1 MPRVAWPAS
10 TRPASGA
17 SRVFDEVAVDGPAGD
32 AESLC
37 DLSDRVVLLVV
48 HCPGL
53 RGLCRCD
60 SASAHA
66 AAGPVGGKAVLG
78 SFDDGWPFTV
88 QDLMGA
94 AHRCHTFG
102 KRRIFMR
109 ERQDVGT
116 DLDSKAMA
124 RAAQEA
130 LATTRTALSTT
141 DVEAVGLILQK
152 TLANQQAA
160 LGTLD
165 IQAMGQTIQKA
176 LANQQAALG
185 TLDIQAMG
193 QTIQKALANQ
203 QAALGTLDTK
213 AMSRAVREAMTNQQ
227 AVLGRLDFQ
236 AMGQTIQKTL
246 EAQHAALGTLDTKA
260 MTRAVREA
268 VASQQTI
275 LGHRDTRAM
284 IRSAQAVLV
293 AQRATL
299 GNLDTAVFREAVL
312 KPALKDIK
320 LDELVQT
327 LQENTDDVLLADGVN
342 DVFSEIP
349 ESGALLDEAAQELTL
364 MIPFG
369 HDLAVRRAL
378 QIVVML
384 IVAAAIIGISLY
396 AGPLVA
402 AIMAAVSTPK
412 PQETWK
418 AVGKAYDRIYGVG
431 QYHPEKALKARTP
444 AGGPSQNHPSDW

>member
-1 MPRVAWPAS
+1 
-10 TRPASGA
+10 
-17 SRVFDEVAVDGPAGD
+17 
-32 AESLC
+32 
-37 DLSDRVVLLVV
+37 
-48 HCPGL
+48 
-53 RGLCRCD
+53 
-60 SASAHA
+60 
-66 AAGPVGGKAVLG
+66 
-78 SFDDGWPFTV
+78 
-88 QDLMGA
+88 
-94 AHRCHTFG
+94 
-102 KRRIFMR
+102 
-109 ERQDVGT
+109 
-116 DLDSKAMA
+116 
-124 RAAQEA
+124 
-130 LATTRTALSTT
+130 
-141 DVEAVGLILQK
+141 
-152 TLANQQAA
+152 
-160 LGTLD
+160 
-165 IQAMGQTIQKA
+165 MGQPIQ
-176 LANQQAALG
+176 N
-185 TLDIQAMG
+185 
-193 QTIQKALANQ
+193 
-203 QAALGTLDTK
+203 
-213 AMSRAVREAMTNQQ
+213 
-227 AVLGRLDFQ
+227 
-236 AMGQTIQKTL
+236 TL

>member
-152 TLANQQAA
+152 T
-160 LGTLD
+160 
-165 IQAMGQTIQKA
+165 